1 MDSDLAVH
9 ESVFHGPSGDPEDP
23 DLFCEDRVLR
33 LRRRYAPTKRAKRAD
48 DFIVDD
54 WDESAMQQ
62 AIIPRCKSKVDLRPA
77 GSDLQWSLDF
87 SNIYA
92 IAIGQQEIPPKRSKT
107 TKMPTPKPRTFDEL
121 LVDLQDRIY
130 KPPTKKAYTKTI
142 VELSDKVLSTEQLD
156 QSAQDLKQLFSTII
170 PEVPDPDAAHRYLM
184 LSLPSRSTVY
194 GMPSRLSEDADRHMF
209 DSYDGM
215 VDDWVSKLHHQI
227 PIPARLAKEK
237 LIRKV
242 AADLLLSRVIKI
254 TSSLD
259 PVISP
264 PVDPIATQNEQ
275 VVAQNRNIPSSFFQS
290 QFPASQPAMAH
301 QLESQRTLTPAPSK
315 YSTVPILSGLSAFTT
330 FKKPR
335 PTPSNVSHVLSQWT
349 VGDDPSRYIWE
360 RIEDE
365 ETRASQA
372 PRTPRRQK
380 RPKRE
385 QSLPA
390 TPLVPMVR
398 TWGSQ
403 PVPPISIPSSQ
414 AGPMTQTERGIFGTR
429 DKKKKKKKRAA
440 GF

>member
-9 ESVFHGPSGDPEDP
+9 ESVFHGPPGDPEDP
-23 DLFCEDRVLR
+23 DVFCEDRVLR

-62 AIIPRCKSKVDLRPA
+62 AIVPRCKSKVEPRPA

-92 IAIGQQEIPPKRSKT
+92 ITTGQQEIPPKRSKT
-107 TKMPTPKPRTFDEL
+107 TKMSTPKPETFDEFL
-121 LVDLQDRIY
+121 ADLQVQVY
-130 KPPTKKAYTKTI
+130 KPPKKKAYSKTI
-142 VELSDKVLSTEQLD
+142 VELSDKKLSTEQLD
-156 QSAQDLKQLFSTII
+156 QSAHDLKQLFSTII
-170 PEVPDPDAAHRYLM
+170 PEDSDPDAAHRYLM
-184 LSLPSRSTVY
+184 LPLPSRSTVY
-194 GMPSRLSEDADRHMF
+194 GMPSRLSGDADRHMF
-209 DSYDGM
+209 DVYDGM
-215 VDDWVSKLHHQI
+215 VDDWVSTLHNKI

-242 AADLLLSRVIKI
+242 AADVLLSRVIKL
-254 TSSLD
+254 TNSLN
-259 PVISP
+259 PVLSP
-264 PVDPIATQNEQ
+264 PADSMATQNEQ
-275 VVAQNRNIPSSFFQS
+275 AVAQNRSIPSSFFQS
-290 QFPASQPAMAH
+290 QFPASQPATTH
-301 QLESQRTLTPAPSK
+301 QFGSQRTPTPASSK
-315 YSTVPILSGLSAFTT
+315 YSTVPVLGGLSAFTT

-349 VGDDPSRYIWE
+349 VGDNPARYVWE

-372 PRTPRRQK
+372 PRSPRRKK

-385 QSLPA
+385 QSVPG

-398 TWGSQ
+398 TWASQ
-403 PVPPISIPSSQ
+403 PVPQINIPSSQ
-414 AGPMTQTERGIFGTR
+414 AGPMTQPEGISR
-429 DKKKKKKKRAA
+429 EKKKKKKKRAA